1 MRDVIYKEKVKYG
14 TNFQN
19 NQSW

>member
-19 NQSW
+19 NQNW